1 MIRHT
6 VMFRWKDSFTED
18 IRARWITGLDQLQG
32 NIPGLLALQHGPD
45 VLRTDK
51 SWDHVIIADFED
63 RDALAV
69 YNTHPA
75 HEAIKPFSLP
85 NVRDLAYVDLDLPAG
100 LSVSTID
107 THTTSPATSPTTE
120 DRS

>member
-1 MIRHT
+1 MIRHI

-18 IRARWITGLDQLQG
+18 IRRQWTAGLDQLEG
-32 NIPGLLALQHGPD
+32 GIPGLLRLVHGAD
-45 VLRTDK
+45 VLKTDK

-69 YNTHPA
+69 YNTHPL

-85 NVRDLAYVDLDLPAG
+85 NVQDLAYVDLELP
-100 LSVSTID
+100 TDID
-107 THTTSPATSPTTE
+107 THTPE
-120 DRS
+120 DLS

>member
-1 MIRHT
+1 MIRHI

-18 IRARWITGLDQLQG
+18 IRAQWIEGLNRLHG
-32 NIPGLLALQHGPD
+32 EIPGLLALQHGPD
-45 VLRTDK
+45 VLKTDK
-51 SWDHVIIADFED
+51 SWDHVIIADFEG
-63 RDALAV
+63 REALAV

-85 NVRDLAYVDLDLPAG
+85 NVRDLAYVDLDLSADLP
-100 LSVSTID
+100 VSTTD
-107 THTTSPATSPTTE
+107 THTTSHTPE